1 MHSHNQQQNVIL
13 VDEKG
18 QPIGE
23 MEKMAAHVSGELH
36 LAFSVL
42 LYRRTSA
49 GVEFLLQQRALGKY
63 HSEGL
68 WTNTCCSHPEQNET
82 ILAAAVRR
90 LKQEV
95 HINAE
100 KMPLKELGSFI
111 YRAELDNNLIEHE
124 LDHVVCAEIDDVEY
138 ELNPEEVM
146 AVRWWPEAELSE
158 QLSQHP
164 ERFTAWFSQ
173 VLSFTQ
179 KSILVV

>member
-1 MHSHNQQQNVIL
+1 MHSNSQQQNVIL

-23 MEKMAAHVSGELH
+23 MEKMAAHISGDLH

-42 LYRRTSA
+42 LYRKTPA
-49 GVEFLLQQRALGKY
+49 GIEFLLQQRALGKY
-63 HSEGL
+63 HSERL

-82 ILAAAVRR
+82 ILEAAIRR
-90 LKQEV
+90 LRQEV
-95 HINAE
+95 RINAE
-100 KMPLKELGSFI
+100 KMPLKVLGSFI

-158 QLSQHP
+158 QLNQYP
-164 ERFTAWFSQ
+164 ERFSAWFSQ

-179 KSILVV
+179 QAIR